1 MSGRDKR
8 SKTNGQKFRNKKKQD
23 FSWQTPTTAT
33 PVPREI
39 PNGHKKIEGKQF
51 QSQPLDLKLGTRGS

>member
-8 SKTNGQKFRNKKKQD
+8 SKANGQKFKNKKQQD

-39 PNGHKKIEGKQF
+39 PNGHKKNRGKTV
-51 QSQPLDLKLGTRGS
+51 SVTALGFEAWHKM